1 MAAVDSEL
9 TSQASR
15 PRWWRPILQ
24 NPVAIKELRGRMRG
38 RRAFATLSLYLLVM
52 SSLVALVYLGFTSST
67 GGASTV
73 IAREA
78 GKGIFAA
85 VLAVQ
90 GFLVTFIGPS
100 FTAGAISGE
109 RERQT
114 YDLLQT
120 TLLSPRSFVLG
131 KLISALS
138 YVFLLVLVSI
148 PLQSLAFLLGGLSL
162 AELVISQAVILVAA
176 VTFAL
181 WGLLCSAAL
190 RTTLA
195 ATVATFGGTFFATLG
210 TPLLAFTFSLLLSPM
225 LAVLDQISEGV
236 LIIGALLLAATNLP
250 ATLIVSELLLL
261 ENNALFIYNQSL
273 ISGGTVTF
281 VSPWIL
287 FLIFYLLAAVLLFLA
302 CVRRVEQTSE
312 T

>member
-1 MAAVDSEL
+1 
-9 TSQASR
+9 
-15 PRWWRPILQ
+15 
-24 NPVAIKELRGRMRG
+24 MRG

-52 SSLVALVYLGFTSST
+52 SSLVALVYLAFTSST

-138 YVFLLVLVSI
+138 YVFLLVLASI

-181 WGLLCSAAL
+181 WGLLCSATL

-225 LAVLDQISEGV
+225 LAVLDQVSEGV

-281 VSPWIL
+281 VSPWVL
-287 FLIFYLLAAVLLFLA
+287 FLIFYSLAAVFLFLA
-302 CVRRVEQTSE
+302 CVRRVEQKSE

>member
-1 MAAVDSEL
+1 MVNP
-9 TSQASR
+9 TTTR
-15 PRWWRPILQ
+15 PRWWRPILE

-38 RRAFATLSLYLLVM
+38 RRAFVTLSLYLLVM
-52 SSLVALVYLGFTSST
+52 SSLVALVYLAFTSST

-85 VLAVQ
+85 VLVVQ
-90 GFLVTFIGPS
+90 GFLVAFIGPS

-138 YVFLLVLVSI
+138 YVFLLVLASI

-162 AELVISQAVILVAA
+162 AELVISQAVNLVAA

-195 ATVATFGGTFFATLG
+195 ATVATFGGTFFITLG

-225 LAVLDQISEGV
+225 LAVLDQISESV

-261 ENNALFIYNQSL
+261 ENNALFLYNQSL
-273 ISGGTVTF
+273 ISGGSVTF

-287 FLIFYLLAAVLLFLA
+287 FLIFYLLAAVLLFWA
-302 CVRRVEQTSE
+302 CVRRVEETSE